1 VIVLKND
8 NTANDPRLGR
18 IPQPDPRN
26 ANYPSR
32 ALIRRALPI
41 TRRTWRLD
49 VRLDQGQTP
58 TCVGH
63 AWTHD
68 HAAAPGTHKVDEGFA
83 LNWYRLAQLNDEWPG
98 VDYDGSSTIGGAKA
112 GVKQG
117 FFQQYVWC
125 FSPQDVADT
134 VLSLGPVVMGT
145 EWLTAM
151 FDPDL
156 DGLVK
161 VAGRVEGGHEWL
173 VRGVD
178 TKKELFQASNSW
190 SRDWGVNGDFFIHFD
205 DLGLLL
211 EADGDAC
218 HPVRS

>member
-98 VDYDGSSTIGGAKA
+98 VDYEGSSTIGGAKA

-145 EWLTAM
+145 SWWTGFFEPT
-151 FDPDL
+151 
-156 DGLVK
+156 DGLLRPT
-161 VAGRVEGGHEWL
+161 GQIEGGHEWL
-173 VRGVD
+173 IRGVD
-178 TKKELFQASNSW
+178 LRTERFKMSNSW
-190 SRDWGVNGDFFIHFD
+190 SRSWGDNGDAEIEFD
-205 DLGLLL
+205 TVGMLL
-211 EADGDAC
+211 ADDGDAC
-218 HPVRS
+218 HPVR